1 MERVPLFMTKSPDDV
16 DAEKSPALAAMQAMI
31 YDDDLD
37 TPEGDD
43 QAVY

>member
-1 MERVPLFMTKSPDDV
+1 MTKSPDDV